1 MRTIDIMIVYIHP
14 IGEEARDLLI
24 LLWLLKSRWAE
35 LCKVVGR
42 GGGGVSL
49 DLLVRSDPL
58 HLDERIYFKC
68 RQNIG

>member
-24 LLWLLKSRWAE
+24 LLWLLKSRRAE

-42 GGGGVSL
+42 GGGGGEFGFTRK
-49 DLLVRSDPL
+49 VRPFTS
-58 HLDERIYFKC
+58 R
-68 RQNIG
+68 